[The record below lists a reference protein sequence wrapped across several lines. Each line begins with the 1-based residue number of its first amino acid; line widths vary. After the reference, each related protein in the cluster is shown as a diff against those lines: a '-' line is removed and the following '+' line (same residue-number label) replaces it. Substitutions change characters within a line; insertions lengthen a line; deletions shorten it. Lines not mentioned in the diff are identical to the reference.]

1 MNKVVLG
8 ESHFD
13 SKAREWDS
21 DPVFIERARRIADAI
36 RRAVPLSRDMHAL
49 DYGCGT
55 GLQSFALKD
64 ELGHIMLYDSS
75 AGMLEVLNEKILA
88 QGVSNMSVRRSNLSA
103 DTLPTERFD
112 LIYTSM
118 TLHHVPDTGAILQVF
133 HTLLNAGGYLCVA
146 DLDQEDGS
154 FHGAEVDVHHGF
166 DRKVLAV
173 MAGQA
178 GFGAPRFET
187 VFEITKEAESGTR
200 TYPVFLMVA
209 QKG

>member
-8 ESHFD
+8 ASHFD

-36 RRAVPLSRDMHAL
+36 RRTVRLSRSVHAL

-64 ELGHIMLYDSS
+64 ELGYITLYDNS

-88 QGVSNMSVRRSNLSA
+88 QGVSNMSVRHANLSA
-103 DTLPTERFD
+103 DALPTERFD

-118 TLHHVPDTGAILQVF
+118 TLHHVPDTNAILRVF

-154 FHGAEVDVHHGF
+154 FHGAEVDLHHGF
-166 DRKVLAV
+166 DREILA
-173 MAGQA
+173 AKAEQA
-178 GFGAPRFET
+178 GFGKPRFET
-187 VFEITKEAESGTR
+187 VFKITKETEGGAR

>member
-8 ESHFD
+8 ASHFD

-36 RRAVPLSRDMHAL
+36 RRTVRLSRSMHAL

-64 ELGHIMLYDSS
+64 ELGYITLYDNS

-88 QGVSNMSVRRSNLSA
+88 QGVSNMSVRHANLSA
-103 DTLPTERFD
+103 DALPTERFD

-118 TLHHVPDTGAILQVF
+118 TLHHVPDTNAILRVF

-154 FHGAEVDVHHGF
+154 FHGAEVDLHHGF
-166 DRKVLAV
+166 DREILA
-173 MAGQA
+173 AKAEQA
-178 GFGAPRFET
+178 GFGKPRFGT
-187 VFEITKEAESGTR
+187 VFKITKETEGGAR

>member
-8 ESHFD
+8 ASHFD

-36 RRAVPLSRDMHAL
+36 RRAVPLSRNMHAL

-64 ELGHIMLYDSS
+64 ELGHITLIDDS

-88 QGVSNMSVRRSNLSA
+88 QGVSNMRARLANLSA
-103 DTLPTERFD
+103 GALPAERFD

-118 TLHHVPDTGAILQVF
+118 TLHHVPDTGAILQSF
-133 HTLLNAGGYLCVA
+133 HTLLHAGSYLCVA

-154 FHGAEVDVHHGF
+154 FHGAEVDVHPGF
-166 DRKVLAV
+166 ARAELA
-173 MAGQA
+173 ALTRQA
-178 GFGAPRFET
+178 GFGNVRFET
-187 VFEITKEAESGTR
+187 VFEIAKETGGGTR

-209 QKG
+209 QKS